1 MMKVAVFSDTHAN
14 PALMIE
20 AVGKLRPDTVIHL
33 GDLER
38 DADLLRSRYP
48 EIPVYSVCG
57 NCDACPV
64 YPEKDVVVL
73 GAVKAFIT
81 HGHLYDVY
89 WGRMDRLVYAAQE
102 EGCSIALFGHTHM
115 AVNEEVGGV
124 KVINPGTAGKGR
136 ELTYAFLEV
145 FDNGGV
151 ASEIR
156 NL

>member
-1 MMKVAVFSDTHAN
+1 MKVAVFSDTHSN
-14 PALMIE
+14 PTLMLE
-20 AVGKLRPDTVIHL
+20 TVGKLRPDVVIHL

-38 DADLLRSRYP
+38 DADLLRNRYP
-48 EIPVYSVCG
+48 YIPVYSVCG

-73 GAVKAFIT
+73 GKVKAFIT

-89 WGRMDRLVYAAQE
+89 WGRTDKLVYAAQE
-102 EGCSIALFGHTHM
+102 EGCNIALFGHTHM
-115 AVNEEVGGV
+115 AMNEEVGGV

-136 ELTYAFLEV
+136 ELTYAFLEI
-145 FDNGGV
+145 FENGGV

-156 NL
+156 SL